1 MVEIDLKYDG
11 QLRTTAVHKPSGMS
25 LETDAPT
32 DNQGRG
38 ERFSPT
44 DLLATA
50 LGSCMLTIMGI
61 VANREQIDLAGATV
75 NVQKEMTATPPRK
88 VAKLTVTFD
97 LPGGLTDAQR
107 QKLKN
112 AAHTCPVH
120 RSLHPDV
127 QIVTVFNWND

>member
-11 QLRTTAVHKPSGMS
+11 QLRTTAVHKPSGTS

>member
-1 MVEIDLKYDG
+1 MVEIDLIYNG
-11 QLRTTAVHKPSGMS
+11 GLRSTAIHKPSGTT
-25 LETDAPT
+25 LETDAPV
-32 DNQGRG
+32 DNMGRG

-61 VANREQIDLAGATV
+61 VANREQIDLAGAKV
-75 NVQKEMTATPPRK
+75 NVQKVMTTTAPRK

-97 LPGGLTDAQR
+97 LPGGLSNVQR
-107 QKLKN
+107 QKLEN

-127 QIVTVFNWND
+127 QIVTTFNWQS